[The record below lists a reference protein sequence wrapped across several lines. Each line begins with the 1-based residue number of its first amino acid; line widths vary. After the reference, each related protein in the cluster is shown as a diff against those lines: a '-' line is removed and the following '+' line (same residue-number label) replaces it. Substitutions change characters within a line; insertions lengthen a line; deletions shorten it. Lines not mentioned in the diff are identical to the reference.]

1 LTRPPYRKTVLAMA
15 YLGTSAL
22 GRPCPSYLA
31 PSIPLKHLSRLLC
44 PGQRGAVAQTENRH
58 RRPLASADQ
67 PFSYLGCKIGHL
79 QLKLTCTSR
88 PPFLKI
94 GEETSTI
101 HTSGYCGCPA
111 QGGRKASGRAGD
123 IAQRPRRC
131 STDRRQPNHF
141 RVPCAFLGLDQ
152 ALPDRRDWSRVG
164 GEQIGPPAPQPR
176 CAQPRSLKFRVGI
189 HPRPFPFRPVAS
201 DLSRAERKGLIW
213 RRFIESHRIF
223 DKHVDRMQSQQKILP
238 TSKAFRGSANLQR
251 GKSRC
256 FRSE

>member
-1 LTRPPYRKTVLAMA
+1 MRWLILALPLWADLALHIWRQAFPSNTSPDCSAQGSATQSLRPRT
-15 YLGTSAL
+15 GTA
-22 GRPCPSYLA
+22 GR
-31 PSIPLKHLSRLLC
+31 SR
-44 PGQRGAVAQTENRH
+44 QQTSR
-58 RRPLASADQ
+58 
-67 PFSYLGCKIGHL
+67 FSYLGRKIGHL

-176 CAQPRSLKFRVGI
+176 CAQPRSLEFRVGI